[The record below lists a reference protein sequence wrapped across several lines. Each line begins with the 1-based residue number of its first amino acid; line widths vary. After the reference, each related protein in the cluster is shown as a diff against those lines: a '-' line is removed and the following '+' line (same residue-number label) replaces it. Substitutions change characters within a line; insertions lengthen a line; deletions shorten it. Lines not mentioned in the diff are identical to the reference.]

1 MPKPTGPAA
10 EMQDAV
16 SNAVTVFLKA
26 ANHAFSSVEETNKEE
41 VRRAVQDVREAQG
54 ERDEL
59 RRERDALLKEKLTS
73 AVELEAAKGES
84 ERWRAAAEKS
94 EWMINHQAETIA
106 QLRLEAQQW
115 KDQFMR
121 VDDERLRLSARNDE
135 LVSQQLYANR
145 REAYYQ
151 EPLTPRSQGPQAQGS
166 SSTRAMSTTKYA
178 SSSVPASGYVTDG
191 DVLSHRSQR
200 DQTYSQSSR
209 PKGTRSKVAHPA
221 KAQPVA
227 STSRHVSQPQ
237 PQSVSAQQQQG
248 KVLRTVHVVMQDNP
262 IKEESLDSVSLNGT
276 HTGSESL
283 GDEEEAEEEVKRRPP
298 PPKAPLQPKS
308 RRHVAAGKRKA
319 AASQSQGARRRWSEG
334 RRVHDE
340 ESESDSASEDDA
352 DEYVPSPRA
361 LQKSRARA
369 DDVDDEEEDE
379 LMLGGEADRH
389 DTYVTQ
395 KSLTTGAHTPVRR
408 AQTQPANASTGSG
421 PVRKRNSPYPTVTV
435 GKKAR
440 NR

>member
-10 EMQDAV
+10 ELQDAV
-16 SNAVTVFLKA
+16 SNSVAAFLKA
-26 ANHAFSSVEETNKEE
+26 ANHALASVEEANKEE
-41 VRRAVQDVREAQG
+41 VRCVVQDVREAQR

-59 RRERDALLKEKLTS
+59 RRERDALLQEKLTS
-73 AVELEAAKGES
+73 AVELEAARGES

-94 EWMINHQAETIA
+94 EWMINHQAETIT

-166 SSTRAMSTTKYA
+166 SSTRAMSTTQYA

-191 DVLSHRSQR
+191 DVISHRSQR
-200 DQTYSQSSR
+200 DLAYSQSSR
-209 PKGTRSKVAHPA
+209 SKGTRNFVARSA
-221 KAQPVA
+221 KAQPIA

-237 PQSVSAQQQQG
+237 PQPQSISAHQQG

-262 IKEESLDSVSLNGT
+262 VKEESLDSVSLNDT

-283 GDEEEAEEEVKRRPP
+283 GDEEKAEEEVERRPP
-298 PPKAPLQPKS
+298 PPKPPLQSRS
-308 RRHVAAGKRKA
+308 RRRVVTGKQKA
-319 AASQSQGARRRWSEG
+319 AASQSQAARKRWSEG
-334 RRVHDE
+334 KRVHDE

-361 LQKSRARA
+361 PHKSRTRV
-369 DDVDDEEEDE
+369 DEVDDEEEDE

-389 DTYVTQ
+389 DSYATQ
-395 KSLTTGAHTPVRR
+395 KAFGAHTPVRR
-408 AQTQPANASTGSG
+408 AQTQPANASAGSG
-421 PVRKRNSPYPTVTV
+421 PVRKRNSPYPTVTA

>member
-16 SNAVTVFLKA
+16 SNTVAAFLKA
-26 ANHAFSSVEETNKEE
+26 ANHALASVEEENKEE
-41 VRRAVQDVREAQG
+41 VRRAVQDVREAQR

-59 RRERDALLKEKLTS
+59 RRERDALLQEKLTA
-73 AVELEAAKGES
+73 AVELETAKGES

-94 EWMINHQAETIA
+94 EWMINHQAETIT

-166 SSTRAMSTTKYA
+166 SSTRAMSTTQYA

-191 DVLSHRSQR
+191 EVLSHRSQR
-200 DQTYSQSSR
+200 DQAYPQSSR
-209 PKGTRSKVAHPA
+209 SKGTRSKVARPA

-227 STSRHVSQPQ
+227 SASRHVSQPQ
-237 PQSVSAQQQQG
+237 PQSISAQQQG

-262 IKEESLDSVSLNGT
+262 VKEESLDSVSLNDT

-283 GDEEEAEEEVKRRPP
+283 GDEEEAEEEVERRAP
-298 PPKAPLQPKS
+298 PPKTPLQPRS
-308 RRHVAAGKRKA
+308 RRRVATGKQKT
-319 AASQSQGARRRWSEG
+319 AASQSQAARKRWSEG
-334 RRVHDE
+334 KRVHDE

-352 DEYVPSPRA
+352 DEYVPSPRVPRKA
-361 LQKSRARA
+361 RSRANEI
-369 DDVDDEEEDE
+369 DDEEEDE

-389 DTYVTQ
+389 DVYATQ
-395 KSLTTGAHTPVRR
+395 KAFGAHTPVRR
-408 AQTQPANASTGSG
+408 AQTQPANALAGSG
-421 PVRKRNSPYPTVTV
+421 SVRKRNSPYPTVTA

>member
-1 MPKPTGPAA
+1 MPKPTDPAA

-16 SNAVTVFLKA
+16 SNAVAVFLKA
-26 ANHAFSSVEETNKEE
+26 ANHALSSVEETNKEE
-41 VRRAVQDVREAQG
+41 VRRAIQDVREAQR

-73 AVELEAAKGES
+73 AVELEASKGES

-94 EWMINHQAETIA
+94 EWMINHQAETIT

-200 DQTYSQSSR
+200 DQTYSQLSR
-209 PKGTRSKVAHPA
+209 SKGTRSKVARPA

-237 PQSVSAQQQQG
+237 PQSISAQQQG

-262 IKEESLDSVSLNGT
+262 VKEESLDSVSLNGT

-283 GDEEEAEEEVKRRPP
+283 GDEEEADEEVERRPP
-298 PPKAPLQPKS
+298 PPKTPLQPRP
-308 RRHVAAGKRKA
+308 RRRVAAGKQKA
-319 AASQSQGARRRWSEG
+319 AASQSQSARRRWSEG

-340 ESESDSASEDDA
+340 DSESDSASEDDA

-361 LQKSRARA
+361 PHKSRARA

-389 DTYVTQ
+389 DTYITQ
-395 KSLTTGAHTPVRR
+395 KPLTTGAHTPVRR
-408 AQTQPANASTGSG
+408 AQTQPANASAGAASA
-421 PVRKRNSPYPTVTV
+421 RKRNSPYPTVTA